1 MMAHFL
7 FPACMNTRAQLMRCW
22 DVIISTVSHCL
33 SFLCLFSRWA
43 LSYFSVFSFLIP
55 FDSFLSFICL
65 LLASDRCKATPPGVL
80 CCRRIRSNDSSPAD
94 HLISVIQ
101 RIIPADSLVLTQW
114 VSRESIHTEQW
125 KTSVPLVAVRNAW
138 LELAT
143 WLQQSWMLLADL
155 KRNAG
160 M

>member
-55 FDSFLSFICL
+55 FDSFLSFVCL
-65 LLASDRCKATPPGVL
+65 LLASDGAKRP
-80 CCRRIRSNDSSPAD
+80 RREPLLSENRIKWFFPAD

-138 LELAT
+138 LELAI